1 MSNKSK
7 RISIVNEKVMI
18 AAIDIGK
25 HKNTGYWRCSDG
37 VEINPFEFSNNGEG
51 FKRFWEKIST
61 AKVIHKIDR
70 IIIGFESTGVY
81 GIPLIHYLNKKPV
94 KLVQVNPMHTKRLKE
109 LNDNS
114 PLKTDKKDPKV
125 IADIIEYGHYLS
137 LVIPEGAAAQ
147 LRNLTNS
154 RERAIKNR
162 TMSVNRL
169 QGLVHIIFPEF
180 LDIMKGVRSKSS
192 LYLLNHYPAPDDIV
206 NLGFESLVIE
216 LQKIS
221 RGMFGYDRA
230 KKLFD
235 CAKSS
240 VGIIEGRE
248 SILME
253 IRHIIKEISFYNG
266 FIDKIE
272 DKMKHYLKEVSYS
285 RYLLSIKGI
294 GEVTAAGIIGEVG
307 NFEDFHNQKAIIK
320 LSGLNLYEVSSGKH
334 KGEIKI
340 SKRGRSLLRK
350 ILFYAAI
357 NAVRRGGIFH
367 DYYHRLI
374 GNGMIKKKALIA
386 VSRKLL
392 KLMFSLSRNKRYYID
407 DYELKTAA

>member
-7 RISIVNEKVMI
+7 RIRIVNEKVMI

-25 HKNTGYWRCSDG
+25 QKNTGYWRCSDG
-37 VEINPFEFSNNGEG
+37 AEINPFEFSNNGEG

-61 AKVIHKIDR
+61 AKVIHKIER
-70 IIIGFESTGVY
+70 VIIGFESTGVY
-81 GIPLIHYLNKKPV
+81 GIPLIHYLHKKPV
-94 KLVQVNPMHTKRLKE
+94 KLVQVNPMHTKRMKE

-137 LVIPEGAAAQ
+137 LVIPKGAAAQ

-162 TMSVNRL
+162 TMSINRL
-169 QGLVHIIFPEF
+169 QGLVYIIFPEF
-180 LDIMKGVRSKSS
+180 LDIMKGVKSKSS
-192 LYLLNHYPAPDDIV
+192 LYLLNNHPTPDDIV

-253 IRHIIKEISFYNG
+253 IRHIIKEISFYNE

-272 DKMKHYLKEVSYS
+272 DKMKHFLKEVSYS

-307 NFEDFHNQKAIIK
+307 NFKDFHNQKAIIK

-340 SKRGRSLLRK
+340 SKRGRSRLRK
-350 ILFYAAI
+350 ILFFAAL
-357 NAVRRGGIFH
+357 NVVRRGGIFH

-392 KLMFSLSRNKRYYID
+392 KLMFSLARRKRYYID